1 MTIPQTEIKL
11 AKLNNAIDDL
21 RKSHIIAAIR
31 AKYDVNDEMAIL
43 RQKDTKPDEYA
54 TYNAYIEQIKDEIDR
69 QINAVTVKVK

>member
-1 MTIPQTEIKL
+1 MTISQTEIKL

-21 RKSHIIAAIR
+21 RKSYIITAIR
-31 AKYDVNDEMAIL
+31 AKYDVNDEIAIL

-69 QINAVTVKVK
+69 QINAVTV

>member
-1 MTIPQTEIKL
+1 MTISRTEIKL

-21 RKSHIIAAIR
+21 RKSYIITAIR

-43 RQKDTKPDEYA
+43 RQKDTKPNEYA

-69 QINAVTVKVK
+69 QINAVTV